1 MNKKLLFVNDY
12 YNDLKELLFMETSK
26 KILTLFLTLALLI
39 GLLAIL
45 PIHSESNIYDNVL
58 RLHVIANSDSD
69 EDQALKLLVRDA
81 ILIETQNLLANTT
94 NRQTA
99 EQTISQNAENLRLI
113 AEQVVIDNGYSY
125 PVSIALG
132 KESYPTKNYESCA
145 FPSGEYTSLQIFI
158 GDASG
163 KNWWCVLF
171 PPLCLSA
178 ATDKDAFASVGITDS
193 QYQIISDTKNPKYKI
208 RFKILE
214 SFSEVLN

>member
-1 MNKKLLFVNDY
+1 MKNI
-12 YNDLKELLFMETSK
+12 K
-26 KILTLFLTLALLI
+26 KIKKSTKQALTLLLTLTLLI

-45 PIHSESNIYDNVL
+45 PIHSESNIYDSVL

-81 ILIETQNLLANTT
+81 ILLKAQELLGDISNRESAEKIISQNLEGL
-94 NRQTA
+94 RLCA
-99 EQTISQNAENLRLI
+99 EQTI
-113 AEQVVIDNGYSY
+113 IDNGYSY
-125 PVSIALG
+125 PVSISLG
-132 KESYPTKNYESCA
+132 KEDYPTKSYESCA

-178 ATDKDAFASVGITDS
+178 ATDKEAFTSVGITDS
-193 QYQIISDTKNPKYKI
+193 QYQIITDTKNPKYKI

-214 SFSEVLN
+214 SFSEIMG

>member
-1 MNKKLLFVNDY
+1 MKNI
-12 YNDLKELLFMETSK
+12 K
-26 KILTLFLTLALLI
+26 KIKKSTKQALTLLLTLTLLI

-45 PIHSESNIYDNVL
+45 PIHSESNIYDSVL

-81 ILIETQNLLANTT
+81 ILLKAQELLVDISNRESAEKIISQNLEHL
-94 NRQTA
+94 RLCA
-99 EQTISQNAENLRLI
+99 EQTI
-113 AEQVVIDNGYSY
+113 IDNGYSY
-125 PVSIALG
+125 PVSISLG
-132 KESYPTKNYESCA
+132 KEDYPTKSYESCA
-145 FPSGEYTSLQIFI
+145 FPSGKYTSLQIFI

-178 ATDKDAFASVGITDS
+178 ATDKDAFTSVGITDS
-193 QYQIISDTKNPKYKI
+193 QYQIITDTKNPKYKI

-214 SFSEVLN
+214 SFSEIMG

>member
-1 MNKKLLFVNDY
+1 MKTTKR
-12 YNDLKELLFMETSK
+12 
-26 KILTLFLTLALLI
+26 ILILFLSLALLI
-39 GLLAIL
+39 GLLAVL
-45 PIHSESNIYDNVL
+45 PIHSESNIYESVL

-81 ILIETQNLLANTT
+81 ILAETQKLLANISDKKS
-94 NRQTA
+94 A
-99 EQTISQNAENLRLI
+99 ELIILQNTEQLRLI
-113 AEQVVIDNGYSY
+113 AEKVVIENGFSY
-125 PVSIALG
+125 PVSITLG
-132 KESYPTKNYESCA
+132 KEEYPTKNYESCA

-163 KNWWCVLF
+163 KNWWCVLY

-193 QYQIISDTKNPKYKI
+193 QYQIITDTQNPKYKI

-214 SFSEVLN
+214 SFSEALN

>member
-1 MNKKLLFVNDY
+1 MKNI
-12 YNDLKELLFMETSK
+12 K
-26 KILTLFLTLALLI
+26 KIKKSTKQALTLLLTLTLLI

-45 PIHSESNIYDNVL
+45 PIHSESNIYDSVL

-81 ILIETQNLLANTT
+81 ILLKAQELLGDIS
-94 NRQTA
+94 NRESA
-99 EQTISQNAENLRLI
+99 EKIISQNLEHLRLC
-113 AEQVVIDNGYSY
+113 AEKTIIDNGYSY
-125 PVSIALG
+125 PVSISLG
-132 KESYPTKNYESCA
+132 KEDYPTKSYESCA

-178 ATDKDAFASVGITDS
+178 ATDKDAFTSVGITDS
-193 QYQIISDTKNPKYKI
+193 QYQIITDTKNPKYKI

-214 SFSEVLN
+214 SFSEIMG